1 MKQAIGRLW
10 SGDIVPAEICGAGDP
25 EIEKLVMLIEK
36 HKRRLE
42 QELGQQQKVVFEKYA
57 DCAEE
62 YAQLLAECAFTEGFC
77 LACRLMA
84 EGLR

>member
-10 SGDIVPAEICGAGDP
+10 SGDIVPAEICGAGHP

-42 QELGQQQKVVFEKYA
+42 QELGQQQKAVFGKYA

-62 YAQLLAECAFTEGFC
+62 YAQMLAECAFTEGFC
-77 LACRLMA
+77 IACRLVA
-84 EGLR
+84 EGLL